1 MIIYLSRFNFLQIIY
16 CSNRNYSEQE
26 LNMGNFLHANDND
39 LHMYAKFGDLSFH
52 AFFQLITPRFDL

>member
-1 MIIYLSRFNFLQIIY
+1 
-16 CSNRNYSEQE
+16 
-26 LNMGNFLHANDND
+26 MGNFLHANDND